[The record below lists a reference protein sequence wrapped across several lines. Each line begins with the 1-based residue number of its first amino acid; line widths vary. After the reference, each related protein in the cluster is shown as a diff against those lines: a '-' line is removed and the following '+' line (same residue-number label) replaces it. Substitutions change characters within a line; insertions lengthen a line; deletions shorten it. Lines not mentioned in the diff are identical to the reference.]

1 MSTST
6 HPVSATEPVAGPA
19 PRVVIELPTERVAPH
34 PDNIRDPG
42 RDLKALT
49 ASVREVGVLVPLIV
63 VPVAA
68 VPGHEFDT
76 PA

>member
-1 MSTST
+1 M
-6 HPVSATEPVAGPA
+6 
-19 PRVVIELPTERVAPH
+19 
-34 PDNIRDPG
+34 
-42 RDLKALT
+42 T
-49 ASVREVGVLVPLIV
+49 ASVREVGVPVPPIV